1 MPRYKMLATS
11 LLLLGTVSIS
21 AAKADQVVF
30 HNGDRLSGTIISMR
44 DARTL
49 YFRSNITGDMRIGWG
64 DVSELYDNNLNMVA
78 IPDAPPPLVSPLT
91 GMNEY
96 GDNNNSAVQ
105 TWTQTAAVNPAVPA
119 PAAPSISGEMTAPE
133 DENAFEWSGR
143 ANLGGRVDDGNTRSK
158 AVTFDADIEAR
169 DDDNRFNFGG
179 QANWEEDEGEETAN
193 DQMAFASYDRFLT
206 EKYFIGGKLQF
217 ERDKFEE
224 LDLRSRVGLY
234 NGYQFY
240 ERDDL
245 NLQVKVGGEYIHE
258 KFTDDSTEND
268 IAASWGL
275 DYDQKFFEEAFQLF
289 HKHGLSVPVSAT
301 DAFLFESESGVRVP
315 VGKHLTGTAQVDFD
329 WDNDPAPGVGEDDTS
344 YSLKLGYEW

>member
-1 MPRYKMLATS
+1 MPRYKMLVSS
-11 LLLLGTVSIS
+11 LLALSTSGIS
-21 AAKADQVVF
+21 MAHADQVVF
-30 HNGDRLSGTIISMR
+30 QNGDRLSGTIISMR

-49 YFRSNITGDMRIGWG
+49 YFRSNVAGDMRIGWG
-64 DVSELYDNNLNMVA
+64 DVSELYDNNLNMIA

-91 GMNEY
+91 GINES
-96 GDNNNSAVQ
+96 DAVQ
-105 TWTQTAAVNPAVPA
+105 TWTQSAAADVA
-119 PAAPSISGEMTAPE
+119 PQAPSAQSISGETATLE

-143 ANLGGRVDDGNTRSK
+143 ANLGGRLDDGNTRSK
-158 AVTFDADIEAR
+158 AVIFDADIEAR
-169 DDDNRFNFGG
+169 DDNNRFNFGG
-179 QANWEEDEGEETAN
+179 QANWEEDDGEETAN

-217 ERDKFEE
+217 ERDKFED

-234 NGYQFY
+234 NGYQFF

-245 NLQVKVGGEYIHE
+245 NLQIKAGGEYIRD
-258 KFTDDSTEND
+258 KFSDDSTEND

-275 DYDQKFFEEAFQLF
+275 QYDQKFFDEAFQLF

-301 DAFLFESESGVRVP
+301 DAFLFDSESGVRVP